1 MPCKIKIEEYLEQKV
16 YDYAYKGLSMRYE
29 DAALFQREVNKKFNG
44 DVVRFYLD
52 QDMMNMDIKIPQKL
66 IDYYYNNELR
76 LETIE
81 ARKIQEAD
89 ARRAGVDY
97 TDDYLYQIPGR
108 SLELV
113 GEQDIQNLENTV
125 DYQLLNEKNLELPK
139 KGGQSYIFLKQKD
152 AERFSY
158 LLDKHKEFPRTFRIT
173 SVVTK
178 YERDSKNPL
187 KYEGYNVYKD
197 FEYIKSNNNKKSN
210 LYDIVDLE
218 TGEIVSTKV
227 RVLHVSKDGKSEI
240 AQKYGLEF
248 TPTKVFNAN
257 RSIAFSLYR
266 QKPSK
271 AKYVAQAKKYLY
283 DAIKFLNPDETNL
296 KVNLDQIENMLNA
309 FPEEMWDYIN
319 TTYSPEDGTNINAS
333 ISLQNEIKFNL
344 PKLGLLTEVEK
355 ITGIELQ
362 GKVFKNFDRSG
373 TITKVLRVPWGEPVK
388 IDYSKLTTKQL
399 KAAISYYLTSKNY
412 FKPSTEE
419 VNVRKYAE
427 HTGVNY
433 DELNKLVFGSFDEA
447 LENIDYNYTGNSDSI
462 ELSKWRES
470 IRNYDWQSAE
480 LFSKPYENFQNTV
493 KERIVKKFKDKTLSN
508 GVSHL
513 EYFFNS
519 GSFNW
524 LNINFNNISG
534 QYYAADMETR
544 ASVGV
549 SQKQMGIVNPFEV
562 NVYSKPKAGANFL
575 KEEEVFNRLAA
586 VLHEPF
592 HALHALSYGTK
603 EELELR
609 NAFDDLYKTEFG
621 KEMMNQVFG
630 SGYNRGKNISY
641 DTLYKEFTA
650 FTTQLM
656 LYPKEWIQKTDL
668 RSNDIYDFIEKI
680 QTLQDKT
687 YEEIVTTIEKIGETE
702 KEISEIEQIK
712 LNFLE
717 KLYNFI
723 VKALNKVIPSSKKFF
738 KTIANNKVVNKTI
751 VEDVFGNVEETVV
764 RTVKLPSNVKKAKE
778 EFLEA
783 MDELKSAINTLMQID
798 STAFN
803 SENIKDFFTSQKFEQ
818 ASNVEET
825 EEEVIDPLGPSLA
838 MYDEAKRLLGKKP
851 DSFVA
856 GRSSW
861 VLNSKGLYNLVD
873 INNSRSVFL
882 RDMDMET
889 GKLVTEED
897 NSGPVDPKKVERE
910 MNYFNSL
917 VVNEQLD
924 EVLSELGIDIFDV
937 IDDLENAK
945 TNKEFDK
952 IMSDIRKKLCR

>member
-1 MPCKIKIEEYLEQKV
+1 MPCKIKIEKNIRQKV
-16 YDYAYKGLSMRYE
+16 YDRAYKGLGMRYE
-29 DAALFQREVNKKFNG
+29 DAALLQNEVNKEFKN

-52 QDMMNMDIKIPQKL
+52 QDMLNMDIGIPEKL
-66 IDYYYNNELR
+66 INEYYNNELR

-81 ARKIQEAD
+81 ARKMQEAD
-89 ARRAGVDY
+89 AKRAGVDY
-97 TDDYLYQIPGR
+97 TDEYLYQIPGR
-108 SLELV
+108 GLELAT
-113 GEQDIQNLENTV
+113 EQDIQNLENTV
-125 DYQLLNEKNLELPK
+125 DYQLLNEKNPELPK

-158 LLDKHKEFPRTFRIT
+158 LLDKHKEFPKTFRIT

-218 TGEIVSTKV
+218 TGEVIANKV
-227 RVLHVSKDGKSEI
+227 RVLHISQDSKSKI
-240 AQKYGLEF
+240 AEQYGLEY

-266 QKPSK
+266 EKPSK
-271 AKYVAQAKKYLY
+271 AKYIAQAKKYLY
-283 DAIKFLNPDETNL
+283 DAIKFLNPDETDL
-296 KVNLDQIENMLNA
+296 KINLDQIENMLNA
-309 FPEEMWDYIN
+309 FPQDMWDYIN
-319 TTYSPEDGTNINAS
+319 TTYSPEDSIKINAS
-333 ISLQNEIKFNL
+333 IQLQNNIKFNL

-373 TITKVLRVPWGEPVK
+373 AITKVLRVQWGEPVK

-399 KAAISYYLTSKNY
+399 KTAISYYLTSKNY

-419 VNVRKYAE
+419 ENVRKYAE

-433 DELNKLVFGSFDEA
+433 DELNKLVFGNFDEA

-470 IRNYDWQSAE
+470 IRKYDWQTAE
-480 LFSKPYENFQNTV
+480 LFSKPYEKFNEQAKDKVTQ
-493 KERIVKKFKDKTLSN
+493 KFKDKNLSN
-508 GVSHL
+508 GKSHL
-513 EYFFNS
+513 DYFFS
-519 GSFNW
+519 GNFNW
-524 LNINFNNISG
+524 LNINFNNVSG
-534 QYYAADMETR
+534 QYYAADMETK
-544 ASVGV
+544 ANVGV
-549 SQKQMGIVNPFEV
+549 KKVMMGIRNPFEMS
-562 NVYSKPKAGANFL
+562 VYSKPKAGKTFL

-586 VLHEPF
+586 IIHEPF

-603 EELELR
+603 EEQDLR
-609 NAFDDLYKTEFG
+609 KAFDSLYNTKFG
-621 KEMMNQVFG
+621 KEMLEQTFG
-630 SGYNRGKNISY
+630 SGYNQGQDISY

-650 FTTQLM
+650 FSAQLM

-687 YEEIVTTIEKIGETE
+687 YQEIVTTMEKIGETE
-702 KEISEIEQIK
+702 REISEIEQIK

-723 VKALNKVIPSSKKFF
+723 VKALNKVIPLSKKFF
-738 KTIANNKVVNKTI
+738 KTIADNKVVNKTI

-764 RTVKLPSNVKKAKE
+764 KTVKLPSDVKKAKE
-778 EFLEA
+778 QFLEA

-798 STAFN
+798 STTFN

-818 ASNVEET
+818 VSNIEET
-825 EEEVIDPLGPSLA
+825 EEEVVNPLAPSLVV
-838 MYDEAKRLLGKKP
+838 YDEAKKMLGTKP
-851 DSFVA
+851 QSFVA
-856 GRSSW
+856 GRSKW

-873 INNSRSVFL
+873 MNNNNNVFL

-889 GKLVTEED
+889 GTLVTEED
-897 NSGPVDPKKVERE
+897 NSGPVDPKRVEKELR
-910 MNYFNSL
+910 YFNNM
-917 VVNEQLD
+917 VVSQKLD
-924 EVLSELGIDIFDV
+924 EVLAELGIDIFDV
-937 IDDLENAK
+937 VESLENAK

-952 IMSDIRKKLCR
+952 IMSDVRKKLCR